1 MGGSGNFP
9 VIFKASVR
17 TAGSLIAAYGLYVF
31 WKRNFIDYLFL
42 RSEFV
47 FMDYGE
53 PVVLFYLEYLAL
65 MGFFVFI
72 SDRPSDLP
80 AECTDGNRT
89 EPPFP
94 TIN

>member
-47 FMDYGE
+47 FMDYGAGGF
-53 PVVLFYLEYLAL
+53 VLSGVSGIDGLLCFY
-65 MGFFVFI
+65 F
-72 SDRPSDLP
+72 
-80 AECTDGNRT
+80 
-89 EPPFP
+89 
-94 TIN
+94 

>member
-1 MGGSGNFP
+1 M
-9 VIFKASVR
+9 R

-53 PVVLFYLEYLAL
+53 PVVLFYLEYPPLWGQTLHGKVISTIVRGRVVMEDDKILAEP
-65 MGFFVFI
+65 GYGRFI
-72 SDRPSDLP
+72 R
-80 AECTDGNRT
+80 G
-89 EPPFP
+89 
-94 TIN
+94 

>member
-1 MGGSGNFP
+1 M
-9 VIFKASVR
+9 R
-17 TAGSLIAAYGLYVF
+17 TAGSLIVAYGLYVI

-72 SDRPSDLP
+72 SDRAFRLAGRMYGRKQD
-80 AECTDGNRT
+80 
-89 EPPFP
+89 
-94 TIN
+94 

>member
-65 MGFFVFI
+65 FLFLTG
-72 SDRPSDLP
+72 PSDLP

>member
-72 SDRPSDLP
+72 SDRAFRLAGRMYGRKHKFRS
-80 AECTDGNRT
+80 
-89 EPPFP
+89 
-94 TIN
+94 